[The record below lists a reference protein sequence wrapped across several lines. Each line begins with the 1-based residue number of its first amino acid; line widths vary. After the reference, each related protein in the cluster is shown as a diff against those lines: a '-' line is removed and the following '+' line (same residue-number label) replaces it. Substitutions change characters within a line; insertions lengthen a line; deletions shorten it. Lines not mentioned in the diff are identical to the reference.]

1 MDTKR
6 LAPLAAL
13 FFLLLAL
20 VVLFFTGGKEKRL
33 APETAVAVSESE
45 EGVVEERPTKT
56 IVLYFLSE
64 NDYRLHPEEREI
76 YTDIPEADQV
86 KQMLEKLLTGSSNG
100 GISPLPEETRL
111 RGIFFT
117 QRGVVY
123 VDFSRE
129 LYLNHMSGSAAEMA
143 TVFAIVNPLVRNF
156 ESIQRVFILVDGTER
171 ETLNGH
177 IDLTRPLL
185 PRFDLIAG
193 GR

>member
-6 LAPLAAL
+6 LIPLVAL
-13 FFLLLAL
+13 FLLLIVL
-20 VVLFFTGGKEKRL
+20 VVMFFTGGKEKRL
-33 APETAVAVSESE
+33 SPETNTAVSETE
-45 EGVVEERPTKT
+45 EGVIEERPTRT
-56 IVLYFLSE
+56 IVLYFLSD

-76 YTDIPEADQV
+76 FTDIPEVDQV
-86 KQMLEKLLTGSSNG
+86 KQTLEELLKGSLNDALA
-100 GISPLPEETRL
+100 PLPEETRL
-111 RGIFFT
+111 REIFFA
-117 QRGVVY
+117 QSGVVY

-156 ESIQRVFILVDGTER
+156 ESIQRVFILVEGTER

-177 IDLTRPLL
+177 VDLTRPLL